1 MEWLSTVYRPA
12 TLVASLAHSSSQQRC
27 KLSTSSV
34 EFGHKLPIWRNHV
47 AIHSPPTG
55 LLAPAFLPYCCHY
68 QEGSCNCYCS
78 IHSFNAAFPPFLHK
92 QPSINHLRRSLRR
105 PTRSALQLQS
115 LLTSPHSPSQPT
127 RALLL
132 VDQSS
137 APLFQ
142 HYPLAVLTNPSML

>member
-1 MEWLSTVYRPA
+1 MVIYSISARHVGRVIGAQLVTAEMHTIYFECGIWAQA
-12 TLVASLAHSSSQQRC
+12 THLAHSCRHPFPS
-27 KLSTSSV
+27 
-34 EFGHKLPIWRNHV
+34 
-47 AIHSPPTG
+47 TG
-55 LLAPAFLPYCCHY
+55 LLAPAFLSDCYHY

-105 PTRSALQLQS
+105 PTRSALQLRS
-115 LLTSPHSPSQPT
+115 LSSSPHSPSHPT
-127 RALLL
+127 RTLQLL
-132 VDQSS
+132 DQSS